1 VGNVYIHIIKKGE
14 LMQKS
19 VLILGTILMAGL
31 VLYAVFSLQG
41 QTGTQDQSQS
51 LNWHYDLNSALE
63 EAKKT
68 NKTVMTD
75 FYSPGCYACQLLDE
89 DTFLNPQVRQKLD
102 RDYVVTKININEN
115 PDLASKYKIYTVP
128 TLILLDSGGNEIKRF
143 EGYIPPEELLNL
155 L

>member
-1 VGNVYIHIIKKGE
+1 MK
-14 LMQKS
+14 KS
-19 VLILGTILMAGL
+19 VLIIGTILVAVL

-41 QTGTQDQSQS
+41 QTRTQDQSQS
-51 LNWHYDLNSALE
+51 LNWYHDLNSALE

-68 NKTVMTD
+68 NKKVMAD

-89 DTFLNPQVRQKLD
+89 DTFSNPQVQEKLD
-102 RDYVVTKININEN
+102 KDYVVTKININEN

-128 TLILLDSGGNEIKRF
+128 TLIFLDSGGNEIKRF
-143 EGYIPPEELLNL
+143 DGYITPEELLNL